1 MKTLGNAIDGG
12 KIIALTEDEFL
23 ALMYLVASVE
33 GKSLDRIRVERG
45 YQIESDIEA
54 ALIAITEFA
63 VNQATITEAI
73 EQLKVV
79 KDTWFDKA
87 KVTPS

>member
-12 KIIALTEDEFL
+12 KIIVFTEDEFL
-23 ALMYLVASVE
+23 ALMHLVASVE

-45 YQIESDIEA
+45 YQIESNIET

-63 VNQATITEAI
+63 INQATVTEAI

-87 KVTPS
+87 EDASS